1 MRPGLP
7 DRAGELVAQYA
18 ASVMID
24 AGPVIPTV
32 VCVPLGMLAM
42 VTCAAHLL
50 GPARQAA
57 PASRRR
63 IRQANGF
70 VMLFA
75 IPLLTIGF
83 GVIDP
88 HARPDAW
95 LLTWIAAIS
104 LLTMAIG
111 LALAD
116 VLNTMRLHRSARKRL
131 RQSLADARGHVQL
144 PRPRMASAEDAHEG

>member
-1 MRPGLP
+1 
-7 DRAGELVAQYA
+7 
-18 ASVMID
+18 MID
-24 AGPVIPTV
+24 AGPVIPTL

-42 VTCAAHLL
+42 ITCAAHLL

-88 HARPDAW
+88 NARPQTW
-95 LLTWIAAIS
+95 LLTWIAAIA

-111 LALAD
+111 LAFLD
-116 VLNTMRLHRSARKRL
+116 VANTMRLHHAARKRL
-131 RQSLADARGHVQL
+131 AHSMAQARTQL
-144 PRPRMASAEDAHEG
+144 RANLRLVHAEDLHDG